1 MNGNVMT
8 GQAIVRITL
17 DIGVEIEDQIR
28 TFLDD
33 AENCENKN
41 RFETARAI
49 LAFLVDNFNNDEQA
63 WLKKINFEM
72 RLLKINPNF

>member
-1 MNGNVMT
+1 
-8 GQAIVRITL
+8 L
-17 DIGVEIEDQIR
+17 EIGVELEDQIR

-41 RFETARAI
+41 RYETARAI
-49 LAFLVDNFNNDEQA
+49 LALLVENFKNDENA

-72 RLLKINPNF
+72 RMLKIQPNY